1 MITITWV
8 YQRPN
13 KVMPFYQQSTAEA
26 VANQSQFEDLKNNCG
41 LVAGF
46 EKFES
51 DDGLSYTTIWKY
63 DSIDDY
69 TNFIYLVSSTCPD
82 HISSRNDYVIRN
94 NHIISAKASEPV
106 FFVNGNVVD
115 FMVIGGDLMP

>member
-13 KVMPFYQQSTAEA
+13 KDMPFYQQSTTEA

-63 DSIDDY
+63 NSIDEY
-69 TNFIYLVSSTCPD
+69 LIIYLQETIMSYVIT
-82 HISSRNDYVIRN
+82 ISSVLRPASLCFLSM
-94 NHIISAKASEPV
+94 II
-106 FFVNGNVVD
+106 
-115 FMVIGGDLMP
+115 